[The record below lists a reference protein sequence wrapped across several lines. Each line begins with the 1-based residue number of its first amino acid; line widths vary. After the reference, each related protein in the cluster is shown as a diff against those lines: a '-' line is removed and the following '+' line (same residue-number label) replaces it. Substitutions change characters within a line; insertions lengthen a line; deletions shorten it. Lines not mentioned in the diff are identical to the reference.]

1 MGVPDTVRRGI
12 HADVNILVG
21 TQNYGNVLVPESAAW
36 QLFITKITLSIT
48 THFAGTI
55 TFDDDGAGPPIAAHT
70 DAAAGAGILSV
81 VHWDFTDK
89 GRPLTQGANLDIS
102 QSGAGLVG
110 IVHIEGYQILVP
122 A

>member
-21 TQNYGNVLVPESAAW
+21 TQNYGNVLVPISAAW

-48 THFAGTI
+48 THFAATV

-102 QSGAGLVG
+102 QSAAGIVG
-110 IVHIEGYQILVP
+110 VVHIEGYQILVP